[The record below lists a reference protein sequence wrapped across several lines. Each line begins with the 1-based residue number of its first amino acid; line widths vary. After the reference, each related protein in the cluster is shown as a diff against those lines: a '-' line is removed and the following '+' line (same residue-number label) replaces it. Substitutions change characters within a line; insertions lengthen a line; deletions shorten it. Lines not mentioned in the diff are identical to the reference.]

1 MWLLFTGFLAAAYAL
16 QVPKGY
22 NQENLILGLIYAF
35 YTLKMIFNYVPFSW
49 ITTPCW
55 KVWDTVAAPFYKL
68 SKRVRSMMY
77 GAFVAAVIIITV
89 FSIPETD
96 STRLQRFIALV
107 GLVVFLLLLVV
118 SSTVM
123 YHHLGSLTCLLNNIV
138 ELARY
143 QLDNSMQLN
152 APPVSTSIVCVS
164 IISRSRYISMGI

>member
-22 NQENLILGLIYAF
+22 NQENLILGLIYACF
-35 YTLKMIFNYVPFSW
+35 TLKMIFNYVPFSL

-68 SKRVRSMMY
+68 SKRLRSILY
-77 GAFVAAVIIITV
+77 GAFVVAVIVITV

-118 SSTVM
+118 SSTVRM
-123 YHHLGSLTCLLNNIV
+123 Y
-138 ELARY
+138 
-143 QLDNSMQLN
+143 
-152 APPVSTSIVCVS
+152 
-164 IISRSRYISMGI
+164 IISYIDICILTMMTLCMYVCM